1 MKLSSVDKSLQVIE
15 ALRKNPHGFSI
26 AELSQLLGFPPSTIH
41 HILSTLRPYDYVAQN
56 PETKKYSLGF
66 RFLSISTYILE
77 NLDVRK
83 TAYIHLRKLQQKCN
97 EAVHLSI
104 LRNGQVTYIDKIQ
117 VSSGLSL
124 ATYIGYSTDPHA
136 AAGGKVLLSELPPEE
151 IRAMYKNRSLK
162 RYGKNTITSIG
173 QLLEELKNIR
183 KQGYAIDNEE
193 YYEGV
198 RCVAAPIRAGGRI
211 AAALSITGSIF
222 SMTMDRINREL
233 IEIARETARDIS
245 SELHW

>member
-1 MKLSSVDKSLQVIE
+1 VKLGSLDKSLQVIQ
-15 ALRKNPHGFSI
+15 ALQENPQGLSI
-26 AELSQLLGFPPSTIH
+26 AELSQLLSFPASTVH
-41 HILSTLRPYDYVAQN
+41 HILSTFRSYDYVAQN

-66 RFLSISTYILE
+66 RFLTISTSILD

-83 TAYIHLRKLQQKCN
+83 TSYLHLRKLHQKCN

-117 VSSGLSL
+117 SSSGLSL
-124 ATYIGYSTDPHA
+124 ATYIGFSTDPHA
-136 AAGGKVLLSELPPEE
+136 AAGGKVLLSELPPSEV
-151 IRAMYKNRSLK
+151 RAMYKDRPFK
-162 RYGKNTITSIG
+162 KYGKNTIANMS
-173 QLLEELKNIR
+173 QLLEELKNVR

-198 RCVAAPIRAGGRI
+198 RCVAAPVRAGGRI
-211 AAALSITGSIF
+211 VAALSITGSIF

-233 IEIARETARDIS
+233 IKMTKRTARDIS
-245 SELHW
+245 SDLQW